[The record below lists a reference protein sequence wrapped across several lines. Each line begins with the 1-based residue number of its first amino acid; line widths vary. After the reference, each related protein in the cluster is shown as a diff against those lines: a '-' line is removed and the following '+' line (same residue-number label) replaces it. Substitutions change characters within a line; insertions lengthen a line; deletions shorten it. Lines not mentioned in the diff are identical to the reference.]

1 MSTSDMELTEMLI
14 SDREP
19 NIFVNETSV
28 VLSSELVR
36 QMNVKTGD
44 KIQLMHDMKLGDYYL
59 KKSDNGLPLKSFSHC
74 KNRLALHSRNV
85 SKILRNNAMKV
96 KHICEKKEYN
106 GEAVFLIF
114 TRKNYYGK

>member
-36 QMNVKTGD
+36 QMNVKIGD
-44 KIQLMHDMKLGDYYL
+44 KIQLMHDIKLGDYYL
-59 KKSDNGLPLKSFSHC
+59 KKSDTGLRLKSFTRC
-74 KNRLALHSRNV
+74 RNRLVIHSRQMADIIRKNEH
-85 SKILRNNAMKV
+85 KV
-96 KHICEKKEYN
+96 KHICQRNTHENE
-106 GEAVFLIF
+106 EVFLIF